1 MPFEGWGGGK
11 DGGAGGG
18 REGLRRRP
26 SGRRVIRGRGAVEE
40 RGGEAVTREEGKRVE
55 RARVDVEEVDRAR
68 LLLDVPNHDPTLL
81 LLTTLRSGFLSKGL
95 KPRHEDLVSC
105 FRR

>member
-1 MPFEGWGGGK
+1 M
-11 DGGAGGG
+11 
-18 REGLRRRP
+18 
-26 SGRRVIRGRGAVEE
+26 
-40 RGGEAVTREEGKRVE
+40 E